1 MNKLVLEFKITKNQQ
16 LKEFLLEQQISK
28 KTLTKIKYEN
38 SGSIKV
44 NGIEQ
49 NVRYMLAKDD
59 LVSISLPDEQYSPN
73 VRFIEGDLN
82 IIYEDE
88 YLLILNKEHGIPSIP
103 SRNQADESILEVVN
117 FYFKNKNYLTIP
129 HIVTRLDKNTS
140 GLMLIAKHRHV
151 HSLLSKTPIE
161 KYYLALAEG
170 KTPEEKMIEANI
182 KKEND
187 SIIKRVVDPSGEYAK
202 TYMKTLKYCFL
213 HNISLIKLKLFTG
226 KTHQIRVHMKYIGFP
241 LLGDSLYGGNTNLI
255 KRQALH
261 CCNLIFIHPLI
272 KKKID
277 IKIELPNDISR
288 ILEKNNNFSEN

>member
-73 VRFIEGDLN
+73 VRFIEGELN

-213 HNISLIKLKLFTG
+213 HNISLIKLKWEEVCNKEIDG
-226 KTHQIRVHMKYIGFP
+226 SVGIRRMF
-241 LLGDSLYGGNTNLI
+241 
-255 KRQALH
+255 
-261 CCNLIFIHPLI
+261 
-272 KKKID
+272 
-277 IKIELPNDISR
+277 
-288 ILEKNNNFSEN
+288 